1 MINLINRKNSIKLEE
16 VQVDSFYSRFP
27 NLFY

>member
-1 MINLINRKNSIKLEE
+1 MINLINRKNSIKLKK
-16 VQVDSFYSRFP
+16 VKVDSFYSGFQ